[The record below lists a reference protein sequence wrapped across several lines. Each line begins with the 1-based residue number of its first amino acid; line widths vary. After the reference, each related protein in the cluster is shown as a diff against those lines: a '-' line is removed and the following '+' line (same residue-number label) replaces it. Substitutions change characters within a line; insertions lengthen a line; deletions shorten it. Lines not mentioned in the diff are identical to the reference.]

1 MINSGETKAAK
12 LPDTSARVRIRE
24 DLETN
29 LIVEAGAGSGKTT
42 ELIGRMVALV
52 STGSALVHEIAAVT
66 FTRKAAAELRERFQ
80 RRLEGLI
87 RDQGPDSD
95 ESVRERLVLALY
107 DIDRVF
113 IGTIHSFCA
122 GLLRERP
129 LEIGLDPTFEQLPAD
144 ERVRVESDF
153 WDGYLE
159 RLVREARSFLF
170 TEPLQRSR
178 EAS

>member
-52 STGSALVHEIAAVT
+52 STGFALVHEIAAVT
-66 FTRKAAAELRERFQ
+66 FTRKSAAELRERFQ

-87 RDQGPDSD
+87 RDQGPDSIEGVVD
-95 ESVRERLVLALY
+95 LAFREEGGWVIADYKTARGTDPNFSSRLKAYRQQVDLYADAWTLLTGDPVKERILFFTAQDRLES
-107 DIDRVF
+107 
-113 IGTIHSFCA
+113 
-122 GLLRERP
+122 
-129 LEIGLDPTFEQLPAD
+129 
-144 ERVRVESDF
+144 
-153 WDGYLE
+153 W
-159 RLVREARSFLF
+159 
-170 TEPLQRSR
+170 
-178 EAS
+178 